1 MSESQPSKL
10 LLTSREAAAVL
21 SISERTLWTWRERG
35 LIPFLRFGSAIRFAV
50 VDLQAFI
57 TQQSSKAV

>member
-1 MSESQPSKL
+1 MSDSQSSKL
-10 LLTSREAAAVL
+10 LLTAREAAAVL

-35 LIPFLRFGSAIRFAV
+35 LIPFLRFGAAIRYAV

-57 TQQSSKAV
+57 AQQSSKAV